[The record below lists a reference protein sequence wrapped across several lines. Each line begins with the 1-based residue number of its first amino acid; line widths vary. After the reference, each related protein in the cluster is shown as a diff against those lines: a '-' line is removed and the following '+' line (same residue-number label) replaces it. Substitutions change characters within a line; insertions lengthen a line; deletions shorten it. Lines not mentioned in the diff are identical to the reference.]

1 MDIVLFQPEIP
12 PNTGNSIRLCANVGA
27 TLHLIEPIGFSL
39 DDKHLKRAGL
49 DYHDLMHMKTHATW
63 ADFVSTLKPDQR
75 CFVFTTSGK
84 KRYDQIQW
92 QADDVLLFGRET
104 AGLPTDIIASFDENH
119 RVYLPMRQG
128 CRSVNLSNT
137 VAIACYEIWR
147 QHNFDLD
154 M

>member
-1 MDIVLFQPEIP
+1 MDVVLFQPEIP

-49 DYHDLMHMKTHATW
+49 DYHDLMHLKIHQSW
-63 ADFVSTLKPDQR
+63 QDFLNALKPHQR
-75 CFVFTTSGK
+75 RFVFSTSGTQ
-84 KRYDQIQW
+84 RYDQITW
-92 QADDVLLFGRET
+92 QQDDVLVFGRET
-104 AGLPTDIIASFDENH
+104 AGLPDDIMALFDDDH
-119 RVYLPMRQG
+119 RVYLPMRTG
-128 CRSVNLSNT
+128 NRSVNLSNT

-147 QHNFDLD
+147 QHDFDPN